1 MATKELRCPRMH
13 GVFRLHTGRILAG
26 WIEKAGVLIEGCFSF
41 IKTRLRLLD
50 SGTEKQCADQAER

>member
-1 MATKELRCPRMH
+1 MH